1 MASELTS
8 QSVRRSGG
16 LSVCLTFNYSGG
28 QSVSR
33 AVGRSDSPS
42 VSRVFGRSVS
52 HSVSQSVIQ
61 SDYVLYA
68 KYHVPQLLQSVFVD
82 KILESAG
89 SLAALFNV
97 LLSARALRT

>member
-1 MASELTS
+1 MSHAARTI
-8 QSVRRSGG
+8 VND
-16 LSVCLTFNYSGG
+16 FP
-28 QSVSR
+28 VS
-33 AVGRSDSPS
+33 
-42 VSRVFGRSVS
+42 RSVS